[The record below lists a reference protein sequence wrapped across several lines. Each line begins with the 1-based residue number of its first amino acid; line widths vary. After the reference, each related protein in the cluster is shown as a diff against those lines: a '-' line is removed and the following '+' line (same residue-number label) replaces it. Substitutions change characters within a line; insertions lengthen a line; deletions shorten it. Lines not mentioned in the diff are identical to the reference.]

1 VTGLKNGQPAKVCS
15 TAIHPNAAAA
25 TGIGTGSI
33 AQLMLEGKLEKPGV
47 WSVEQALSTELFEG
61 SLQNRNLNIEQV
73 LL

>member
-1 VTGLKNGQPAKVCS
+1 MTGLKNGQPAKVRS

-33 AQLMLEGKLEKPGV
+33 AQLMLEGKLAKPGV